1 MLILRSSTSVLVSKK
16 IFGIINK
23 RGCPTK
29 QALGDWKKNQK
40 INNIPTFIWH
50 SRVRSLDL
58 TLSFLYVKTS
68 LSEFE
73 PEVKNKPKSI
83 QGWLLCIT

>member
-23 RGCPTK
+23 RGCQTK

-50 SRVRSLDL
+50 STVRSLDL

-68 LSEFE
+68 LSESE
-73 PEVKNKPKSI
+73 PEVKNK
-83 QGWLLCIT
+83 